1 MDVSGWSA
9 DRRHRFHRFDVASFT
24 VSKAFDR
31 ELWPSLWIVFGAQ
44 ELGEFLI
51 RRKDVVVNHF
61 CDLIGQ
67 MFLSASENS
76 AGNFLVGSRNGFA
89 ATMPSHWPG
98 NLSSTSL
105 GGISP
110 SFSPWRITSVVCS
123 STRGIWR
130 NREM

>member
-9 DRRHRFHRFDVASFT
+9 DRRHRVHRFDVASFT

-67 MFLSASENS
+67 MFFVCVRKFRRK
-76 AGNFLVGSRNGFA
+76 FLVGSRNGFA
-89 ATMPSHWPG
+89 AVMPSHWPG
-98 NLSSTSL
+98 NLSSTRL

-110 SFSPWRITSVVCS
+110 SFSPWRITSVVWS
-123 STRGIWR
+123 NTRGIWR
-130 NREM
+130 NR

>member
-1 MDVSGWSA
+1 MDVSGWSV

-67 MFLSASENS
+67 MFFVCVRKFRPGIFWWVQGTGSPRGCRRIGRATYRARAWAASVRL
-76 AGNFLVGSRNGFA
+76 FR
-89 ATMPSHWPG
+89 PG
-98 NLSSTSL
+98 A
-105 GGISP
+105 SP
-110 SFSPWRITSVVCS
+110 QWSVPA
-123 STRGIWR
+123 R
-130 NREM
+130 

>member
-67 MFLSASENS
+67 MF
-76 AGNFLVGSRNGFA
+76 FVCVRKFR
-89 ATMPSHWPG
+89 WKF
-98 NLSSTSL
+98 L
-105 GGISP
+105 GG
-110 SFSPWRITSVVCS
+110 FKERVC
-123 STRGIWR
+123 GDDAVALAGQLI
-130 NREM
+130 